1 MAREEFTKY
10 GFILAAIGSAVGLG
24 NIWRFPYLVGK
35 SGGGAFLIPY
45 FIGVILLGAP
55 LLFFELGVGKH
66 YKTSV
71 ISAFGKINPRLKHF
85 GWIPIITA
93 FLVLSYYLVIMGWTA
108 MYSLF
113 SLAGQYPQFSD
124 FTQTHASLALFA
136 IMLFFVTLVVVRGV
150 KHGIEGVSKK
160 LMPIFF
166 VMLVALFINSLFL
179 PGFMD
184 GIRFYLTPDFA
195 QLKNIDIWVL
205 GFGQALFSLS
215 VGQGIMLTYGSYMK
229 KKQGI
234 VNASAWIIFADAI
247 IAVMAGFII
256 FPIVFTFGL
265 NPAAGP
271 ELAFITLPQIFS
283 SMSYGY
289 LIGAMFFFLLF
300 IGALTS
306 AISILEV
313 PVAALIDEFKFKRKN
328 AAMLTSGALL
338 IVGMPSALSYSG
350 YDITLFGMKFLDA
363 ADHYVG
369 SILVLV
375 SSLILA
381 VYIHKHDLLDLL
393 VKEINYHSK
402 HKLPVIIE
410 DIFHFIVPGIILIML
425 IFNLL

>member
-1 MAREEFTKY
+1 MARDEFTKH

-66 YKTSV
+66 YKQSV
-71 ISAFGKINPRLKHF
+71 ISAFGKINSRWRYL
-85 GWIPIITA
+85 GMIPVLTA

-113 SLAGQYPQFSD
+113 SLAGQYPQFSE
-124 FTQTHASLALFA
+124 FTQTYASVALFA
-136 IMLFFVTLVVVRGV
+136 IMIFFVTLVVARGV

-166 VMLVALFINSLFL
+166 VVLIALFINSLFL
-179 PGFMD
+179 PGFVD
-184 GIRFYLTPDFA
+184 GIKFYLTPNFS
-195 QLKNIDIWVL
+195 QLKNVDIWVL